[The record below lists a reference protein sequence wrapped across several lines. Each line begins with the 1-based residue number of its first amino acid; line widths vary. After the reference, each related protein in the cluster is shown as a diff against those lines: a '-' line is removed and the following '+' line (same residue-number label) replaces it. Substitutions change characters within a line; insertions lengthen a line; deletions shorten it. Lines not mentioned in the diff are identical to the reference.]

1 MRLPPA
7 RTDFLMQPYFPISP
21 SSTLAIRP
29 CNTPHQSGLLD
40 WPGSFKVSALIMP
53 LAALY
58 SHLLVARPSLCAL
71 EALRGTSSGATMTT
85 PVGRAHSGKHL
96 CNFPRARRTGFS
108 HTAGALTS
116 RGSGPSLCPSQ
127 KGERQTYAPPS
138 PLAVINAQTLREEVV
153 HLE

>member
-1 MRLPPA
+1 
-7 RTDFLMQPYFPISP
+7 MQPYFPISP

-108 HTAGALTS
+108 HTAGALYFTGL
-116 RGSGPSLCPSQ
+116 RPFALPFAEG
-127 KGERQTYAPPS
+127 RAPNLRS
-138 PLAVINAQTLREEVV
+138 PFPPLR
-153 HLE
+153 